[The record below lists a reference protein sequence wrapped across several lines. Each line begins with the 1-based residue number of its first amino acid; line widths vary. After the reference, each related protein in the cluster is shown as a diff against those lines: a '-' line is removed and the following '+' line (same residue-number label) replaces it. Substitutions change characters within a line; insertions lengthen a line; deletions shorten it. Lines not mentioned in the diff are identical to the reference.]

1 MQTPWQMLW
10 PGFRPVW
17 QFPLLR
23 EHIRLPSLWTT
34 GIATDYSASNH
45 LRRLLLVCDLVAW
58 VCTFKVFTMIAFR
71 ALGWRQTATLWW
83 RTRETTAWRSTSIS
97 SRPSSAPVDGHL
109 LVYQAFELVLGPLR
123 SRCSWSPQWTATI
136 LASQSTVEIGV
147 APPCPPRT
155 LSKSFSH
162 RELWRQFEGKSQR
175 SSNIPS
181 RSSLSTNIA
190 SQDVFI

>member
-1 MQTPWQMLW
+1 
-10 PGFRPVW
+10 
-17 QFPLLR
+17 
-23 EHIRLPSLWTT
+23 
-34 GIATDYSASNH
+34 
-45 LRRLLLVCDLVAW
+45 
-58 VCTFKVFTMIAFR
+58 MIAFR

-147 APPCPPRT
+147 APPCPPAPFQSLSRIDSYEDNLRERARDLQTFQVEAPWAPT
-155 LSKSFSH
+155 LLVKTY
-162 RELWRQFEGKSQR
+162 L
-175 SSNIPS
+175 S
-181 RSSLSTNIA
+181 RSVLCQIDEHHNINHVFNQLFVVLFGQHAKITNYNHVLSLAYWICMTDNGQIM
-190 SQDVFI
+190 